1 MKKNKPSSAAV
12 DKVPLMWLAPDPEN
26 PRKMDHEALAGL
38 NVSLET
44 FGDLGI
50 VFNETTRQLV
60 TGHQRVRSLRAAG
73 ATEVIRADGEWGHIM
88 HPGTGERFPVRFVQ
102 WDEAKQ
108 RLANLAANNPHLQG
122 SFTDEALAQLE
133 SFSTNE
139 HFADLRLDDL
149 QADLSKLLQGNDTSN
164 HEEKPAEDQSA
175 DLRESFQIVVTC
187 ADEAQQSTL
196 LERFAEE
203 GLKCRA
209 LI

>member
-1 MKKNKPSSAAV
+1 
-12 DKVPLMWLAPDPEN
+12 
-26 PRKMDHEALAGL
+26 
-38 NVSLET
+38 
-44 FGDLGI
+44 
-50 VFNETTRQLV
+50 
-60 TGHQRVRSLRAAG
+60 
-73 ATEVIRADGEWGHIM
+73 M